1 MPPFTEEMGPWVV
14 FIGDHGSWFS
24 VAICLTGLFL
34 PASNM
39 DQTVCLQERT
49 GAGSVYRAGRP
60 SISTPALL
68 HVLTVSSPMMC
79 LWCRAQHR
87 VTVFE
92 LARRVRDLLIDE
104 LEARFSLLTGSH
116 FLGGGSAFM
125 AASAFDCQGCGLG
138 SIWVVTGLFMP
149 VGAAQGSTQ
158 LDKLGA
164 KHFPEFS
171 GKVSQ
176 RGREIL
182 SKIDDTGMPG

>member
-104 LEARFSLLTGSH
+104 LEARFSLLTGSY
-116 FLGGGSAFM
+116 FWGEVLPLWRLVRSTVKVVVWVR
-125 AASAFDCQGCGLG
+125 S
-138 SIWVVTGLFMP
+138 WVVTGLFMP

-164 KHFPEFS
+164 TFQNFL
-171 GKVSQ
+171 
-176 RGREIL
+176 GR
-182 SKIDDTGMPG
+182 